1 MVLSE
6 LPALFIFICSIKF
19 SVRLFM
25 QSPHDFL
32 RKTTALML
40 ASVLCAGLAAAQEP
54 VLEVKNGYQI
64 QRWTRSALLAQ
75 AKDINIAKDS
85 AYKRSMTYRAVPF
98 AQLLPQ
104 ADKYQS
110 VQFVASDGFVA
121 NISGSDLAGKGQ
133 PYLAVEPADQSWPA
147 VNPDNPVKTAS
158 AGPFY
163 LVWLTPDAG
172 NISNE
177 QWPYQ
182 VAKISVEAPL
192 PQRYPQIIPVV
203 SAGGNDQQALRGM
216 HIYIKNC
223 AVCHT
228 MNGGG
233 DAAVGPDLNLPFNP
247 TEYFQEKFLRQLIR
261 QPASVRSWKQS
272 LMPGFDEKTISAAD
286 LDDLIVYFKK
296 MKQTRQSSV
305 TVKANKQ

>member
-1 MVLSE
+1 MLS
-6 LPALFIFICSIKF
+6 P
-19 SVRLFM
+19 R
-25 QSPHDFL
+25 DFL
-32 RKTTALML
+32 GKTTVLML
-40 ASVLCAGLAAAQEP
+40 MSVICAGFTAAQEP
-54 VLEVKNGYQI
+54 VLEVKNGDQI

-75 AKDINIAKDS
+75 AKEVQISKDS
-85 AYKRSMTYRAVPF
+85 AYKRSMIYRAVSV

-121 NISGSDLAGKGQ
+121 NIAGKDLAGKGQ
-133 PYLAVEPADQSWPA
+133 PYLAIEPENQSWPA
-147 VNPDNPVKTAS
+147 LNPDNPAKTAS

-163 LVWLTPDAG
+163 LVWLAPEAG

-192 PQRYPQIIPVV
+192 PQRYPQIIPIAAV
-203 SAGGNDQQALRGM
+203 GGNNQQALRGM
-216 HIYIKNC
+216 NIYIKNC

-228 MNGGG
+228 INGGG
-233 DAAVGPDLNLPFNP
+233 DAAIGPDLNLPFSP

-272 LMPGFDEKTISAAD
+272 LMPSFDEKTISAAD

-296 MKQTRQSSV
+296 MKQIRQSSAG
-305 TVKANKQ
+305 VKASKQ

>member
-1 MVLSE
+1 MLSPRDFLE
-6 LPALFIFICSIKF
+6 K
-19 SVRLFM
+19 VTLFM
-25 QSPHDFL
+25 LMNVFL
-32 RKTTALML
+32 
-40 ASVLCAGLAAAQEP
+40 AGFAAAQEP
-54 VLEVKNGYQI
+54 VLELKNGDQI

-75 AKDINIAKDS
+75 AKDINITKDS

-98 AQLLPQ
+98 AQLLPR

-121 NISGSDLAGKGQ
+121 NIAGSDLAGKGR
-133 PYLAVEPADQSWPA
+133 PYLAIEPEDQSWPSINTG
-147 VNPDNPVKTAS
+147 NPAKAAS

-203 SAGGNDQQALRGM
+203 SAGGNNQQALRGM

-228 MNGGG
+228 INGGG
-233 DAAVGPDLNLPFNP
+233 DAAIGPDLNLPFNP
-247 TEYFQEKFLRQLIR
+247 TEYFQEKFLRQFIR

-286 LDDLIVYFKK
+286 LDDLIVYLKK
-296 MKQTRQSSV
+296 MKQTRQSSG

>member
-1 MVLSE
+1 MLS
-6 LPALFIFICSIKF
+6 P
-19 SVRLFM
+19 R
-25 QSPHDFL
+25 DFL
-32 RKTTALML
+32 GKTTVLML
-40 ASVLCAGLAAAQEP
+40 MSVICAGFTAAQEP
-54 VLEVKNGYQI
+54 VLEVKNGDQI
-64 QRWTRSALLAQ
+64 QSWTRSALLAQ
-75 AKDINIAKDS
+75 AKEVQISKDS
-85 AYKRSMTYRAVPF
+85 AYQRSMTYRAVSV

-121 NISGSDLAGKGQ
+121 NIAGKDLAGKGQ
-133 PYLAVEPADQSWPA
+133 PYLAIEPENQSWPA
-147 VNPDNPVKTAS
+147 LNPDNPAKTAS

-163 LVWLTPDAG
+163 LVWLAPEAG

-192 PQRYPQIIPVV
+192 PQRYPQIIPVAAV
-203 SAGGNDQQALRGM
+203 GGNTQQALRGM

-228 MNGGG
+228 INGGG
-233 DAAVGPDLNLPFNP
+233 DAAIGPDLNLPFSP

-286 LDDLIVYFKK
+286 LDDLIVYLKK
-296 MKQTRQSSV
+296 MKQTRKSSGG
-305 TVKANKQ
+305 VKASKQ

>member
-1 MVLSE
+1 MV
-6 LPALFIFICSIKF
+6 
-19 SVRLFM
+19 
-25 QSPHDFL
+25 SPRDFL
-32 RKTTALML
+32 RRTTML
-40 ASVLCAGLAAAQEP
+40 ILGSVFCVGFAAAQEP
-54 VLEVKNGYQI
+54 VLELKNGDQI
-64 QRWTRSALLAQ
+64 QHWTRSALLAQ

-98 AQLLPQ
+98 AHLLPQ
-104 ADKYQS
+104 SDKYQS

-133 PYLAVEPADQSWPA
+133 PYLAIEPADQSWPSI
-147 VNPDNPVKTAS
+147 NPDNPAKAAS

-163 LVWLTPDAG
+163 LVWLTPEAG

-177 QWPYQ
+177 RWPYQ
-182 VAKISVEAPL
+182 VARISIEAPL

-203 SAGGNDQQALRGM
+203 SVDGNNQQAMRGM

-228 MNGGG
+228 INGGG
-233 DAAVGPDLNLPFNP
+233 DAAIGPDLNLPFSP
-247 TEYFQEKFLRQLIR
+247 TEYFQEKFLRKFIR

-272 LMPGFDEKTISAAD
+272 LMPGFDEKTITAAD
-286 LDDLIVYFKK
+286 LDDLIVYLKK
-296 MKQTRQSSV
+296 MKQSRQSSG

>member
-1 MVLSE
+1 MLSPRDFLE
-6 LPALFIFICSIKF
+6 K
-19 SVRLFM
+19 VTLFM
-25 QSPHDFL
+25 LMNVFL
-32 RKTTALML
+32 
-40 ASVLCAGLAAAQEP
+40 AGFAAAQEP
-54 VLEVKNGYQI
+54 VLELKNGDQI

-98 AQLLPQ
+98 AQLLPR

-121 NISGSDLAGKGQ
+121 NIAGSDLAGKGR
-133 PYLAVEPADQSWPA
+133 PYLAIEPEDQSWPSINTG
-147 VNPDNPVKTAS
+147 NPAKAAS

-203 SAGGNDQQALRGM
+203 SAGGNNQQALRGM

-228 MNGGG
+228 INGGG
-233 DAAVGPDLNLPFNP
+233 DAAIGPDLNLPFNP
-247 TEYFQEKFLRQLIR
+247 TEYFQEKFLRQFIR

-286 LDDLIVYFKK
+286 LDDLIVYLKK
-296 MKQTRQSSV
+296 MKQTRQSSG

>member
-1 MVLSE
+1 MLSP
-6 LPALFIFICSIKF
+6 LTFMRQTSLLGLMNILF
-19 SVRLFM
+19 
-25 QSPHDFL
+25 
-32 RKTTALML
+32 
-40 ASVLCAGLAAAQEP
+40 LCAAMAQEP
-54 VLEVKNGYQI
+54 VLELKTGDKTQH
-64 QRWTRSALLAQ
+64 WTRSELLAR
-75 AKDINIAKDS
+75 AKEIDIAKDS
-85 AYKRSMTYRAVPF
+85 AYQRSMRYRAVSI

-104 ADKYQS
+104 AEKYSS

-133 PYLAVEPADQSWPA
+133 AYLAIEPEDQRWPA
-147 VNPDNPVKTAS
+147 INPDNPAKTVS

-163 LVWLTPDAG
+163 LVWLTPEAG
-172 NISNE
+172 KISGE

-192 PQRYPQIIPVV
+192 PERYPQIIPL
-203 SAGGNDQQALRGM
+203 AGIGASHQQAIRGM

-233 DAAVGPDLNLPFNP
+233 DATIGPDLNLPFNP

-272 LMPGFDEKTISAAD
+272 LMPSFDEKTISAAD
-286 LDDLIVYFKK
+286 LDDLISYFKR
-296 MKQTRQSSV
+296 MRQIRQKIPSTASSP
-305 TVKANKQ
+305 ANKP